1 MFAKSAKLALVL
13 GLAALG
19 LTACTPPMPPEVK
32 AALLEQTY
40 TCVNGNVNVASGEAL
55 ADAIPSIQGAM
66 QGACP
71 NMAIA
76 AAASDATAANTGIF
90 ISAYAPTAAKCVPAN
105 TVPYALDAGLVVASL
120 ADAAGVQLSPATVAG
135 IFDGSI
141 TNWDDAKITADNAG
155 SAVAS
160 GPISVLPITD
170 KKALAAFGAWYQ
182 HLTGKTFNPTLLTNA
197 VSGET
202 VADLGTMAEGS
213 VALMPFSTFTGY
225 SVNAMTIPLAANII
239 VDAKTQE
246 VATPDVTG
254 IVSAGTQLV
263 VSKTSTDVSV
273 KMDYSV
279 KATPA
284 QGSDIAATPYGAV
297 FPVNMVLCATGGA
310 SGAGASGAGKNA
322 NKVTHAVAR
331 YMLRQDSQGS
341 LTALTGLPDLVRASA
356 LDGVSAG
363 LPDPKIPPATN

>member
-1 MFAKSAKLALVL
+1 
-13 GLAALG
+13 
-19 LTACTPPMPPEVK
+19 MPPEVK

-40 TCVNGNVNVASGEAL
+40 TCVDGNVNVASGEAL
-55 ADAIPSIQGAM
+55 TDAVSSIQGAM

-76 AAASDATAANTGIF
+76 PVDEASATAADTGIY
-90 ISAYAPTAAKCVPAN
+90 ISAVAPSAAQCVPAN

-141 TNWDDAKITADNAG
+141 TTWDDAKITADNAG
-155 SAVAS
+155 AAVAS
-160 GPISVLPITD
+160 GPISVIPTTD
-170 KKALAAFGAWYQ
+170 KNALKAFGAWYQ
-182 HLTGKTFNPTLLTNA
+182 HLTGKAFKAPLLTA
-197 VSGET
+197 VKNGET
-202 VADLGTMAEGS
+202 VADLGDMAEGS
-213 VALMPFSTFTGY
+213 VALMPFSTFSGY
-225 SVNAMTIPLAANII
+225 SINAMTIPLAANII
-239 VDAKTQE
+239 VDNKTQE

-254 IVSAGTQLV
+254 IVSAGTQLA

-273 KMDYSV
+273 KMNF
-279 KATPA
+279 ATKPTAA
-284 QGSDIAATPYGAV
+284 QGSDVAVTPYGAIY
-297 FPVNMVLCATGGA
+297 PVNMVLCATGA
-310 SGAGASGAGKNA
+310 TGKTA

-356 LDGVSAG
+356 LDGVAAG
-363 LPDPKIPPATN
+363 LPDPKIPAATN